1 MKITLII
8 ERNDEVFAIES
19 EDYELFLEKQGALER
34 KLNLDADHNWG
45 VGPEE
50 DAEYQRSIDKQ
61 FNYPT
66 MQIDELINNTFKK

>member
-8 ERNDEVFAIES
+8 ERNDEKFVIKS

-45 VGPEE
+45 VSPEE
-50 DAEYQRSIDKQ
+50 DDEFQRSIDKQ

-66 MQIDELINNTFKK
+66 MQIDELIENAFKK